1 MIIASAAALCRLRLV
16 PTYRALLSIP
26 EFRVLFVNRCVVM
39 LSVATSGLALATI
52 TYQATGS
59 PVLTALSMFGG
70 PLVSLIATQLLLASS
85 DSVRPRTALMWQM
98 AAPMAA
104 NGLQAV
110 PGMPWQGRF
119 ALLAVPY
126 VVNAMFSGTQ
136 WVVVREIVP
145 DGSFVLAR
153 SALNLAVG
161 GMQVVG
167 YGVGGLAL
175 IWVSP
180 RDLFLVAA
188 LADALCL
195 VNIRLGIRDRPAHA
209 RSDGSVV
216 RRTAAGNRLLL
227 GSAITRP
234 LYVAMWVPNGLVVG
248 AEALF
253 VPYGHGS
260 VAGYLFAAAAAGM
273 MLGDLVVG
281 RFVSAHLRDRL
292 IGPLRATLAAP
303 YLLLLLTPPA
313 AVTVAV
319 AFVASVGYAA
329 SLPLQERLF
338 AHTDRA
344 VQGQAM
350 GLYGNGLMVWQAIG
364 ALLGGLAATLVSPAH
379 AMGVMAVASVLVTA
393 ANTPG
398 LRRSVPDPKPQSSQ
412 MLS

>member
-1 MIIASAAALCRLRLV
+1 M
-16 PTYRALLSIP
+16 PTYRQLFAIA

-39 LSVATSGLALATI
+39 LSVAASGLALGTI

-59 PVLTALSMFGG
+59 PVLTAMAMFGG
-70 PLVSLIATQLLLASS
+70 PLVTLVASQLLLASS
-85 DSVRPRTALMWQM
+85 DSVRPRTALMWQVT
-98 AAPMAA
+98 AALVA
-104 NGLQAV
+104 NTLQAV

-119 ALLAVPY
+119 LLLAIPY

-136 WVVVREIVP
+136 WVVVRDVVP

-167 YGVGGLAL
+167 YGLGGIAL
-175 IWVSP
+175 LWLSP

-188 LADALCL
+188 VADAICL
-195 VNIRLGIRDRPAHA
+195 VNLRLGIRDRPA
-209 RSDGSVV
+209 RGRGPGNVV
-216 RRTAAGNRLLL
+216 QRTARVNRLLL
-227 GSAITRP
+227 GSPVTRA

-248 AEALF
+248 AEALY

-281 RFVSAHLRDRL
+281 RFVPHDLRDRL
-292 IGPLRATLAAP
+292 IGPLRITLAAP
-303 YLLLLLTPPA
+303 YLLLLLGPPP
-313 AVTVAV
+313 AVTVVV

-338 AHTDRA
+338 AHTDEA
-344 VQGQAM
+344 VHGQAM
-350 GLYGNGLMVWQAIG
+350 GLYGTGLMVWQAIG
-364 ALLGGLAATLVSPAH
+364 ALLGGLVATMVSPAH
-379 AMGVMAVASVLVTA
+379 AMGLMAVASVLVTV

-398 LRRSVPDPKPQSSQ
+398 LRRSAPERRVSASASPSS
-412 MLS
+412 